1 MGFES
6 IHYYLKY
13 TSVAIVDNSTAGIEC
28 LMYEIPTLS
37 YGWPEYH
44 WATKK
49 LQSLTQLKDL
59 ISDLSWHRPVYSNQ
73 FIEWYINHYLC
84 SDINSTLRRL
94 NQLI

>member
-1 MGFES
+1 MPES
-6 IHYYLKY
+6 IHYYLKH

-28 LMYEIPTLS
+28 LMYEIPTIS

-49 LQSLTQLKDL
+49 LQSLTQLSNL
-59 ISDLSWHRPVYSNQ
+59 VTDLSWHDPLYCNR

-84 SDINSTLRRL
+84 TDINSTEKRL
-94 NQLI
+94 KQLI